1 MPYTIRKVNKKNCF
15 RVSNKKTKKVYA
27 KCSTRMNA
35 KKQVRLLQAIEKNS
49 AFKKQLISIRKN
61 KSMKNK
67 SMKNKSKKSK

>member
-1 MPYTIRKVNKKNCF
+1 
-15 RVSNKKTKKVYA
+15 
-27 KCSTRMNA
+27 MNA